1 MGSCA
6 SVIKQEDSASKSN
19 KMFLVSSPV
28 KQQQQQKQVTQQ
40 VNGGGLINDLGSK
53 YPSASTPPPSYKT
66 LGDFGSK
73 EETFFDSQAWLDS
86 DCDDFYSVNGE
97 FTPSASRGSSR
108 GSTPLHL
115 TSFMGT
121 PQRAKSPL
129 SEKAFNSIPETRS
142 TEKRK
147 KLADLFRDSFD
158 AGKASDDQN
167 ASGKPLIAFG
177 KLEVEKTNNL
187 DDPPKYINE
196 TPVLS
201 ETNSVS
207 SSEKSPD
214 RIPKPEKEKLTKAV
228 RRCLPKMIP
237 SCSSAERKRRHS
249 MSPVRNGGGAYN
261 STIA

>member
-6 SVIKQEDSASKSN
+6 SVIKQEDSVSKSN
-19 KMFLVSSPV
+19 RMFLVSSSI
-28 KQQQQQKQVTQQ
+28 KHKKQVTQQ
-40 VNGGGLINDLGSK
+40 VNGGGVGHPLINNLGSK
-53 YPSASTPPPSYKT
+53 YPSASTPPPSYRT

-115 TSFMGT
+115 TSFTGT

-158 AGKASDDQN
+158 AGKASDSRN
-167 ASGKPLIAFG
+167 ASGKPLMAYG

-187 DDPPKYINE
+187 DGPPKSVNG

-207 SSEKSPD
+207 SSERSPD

-237 SCSSAERKRRHS
+237 SCSSAERKKRHS
-249 MSPVRNGGGAYN
+249 MSPVRNGGVA
-261 STIA
+261 

>member
-6 SVIKQEDSASKSN
+6 SVIKQEDSVSN
-19 KMFLVSSPV
+19 KVYLVSSPI
-28 KQQQQQKQVTQQ
+28 KQQNKVTQQ
-40 VNGGGLINDLGSK
+40 VNGGFGHPPITDLGSK
-53 YPSASTPPPSYKT
+53 YPSASTPPPYKKT

-86 DCDDFYSVNGE
+86 DCDDFYSVNGD

-108 GSTPLHL
+108 GSTPSHL
-115 TSFMGT
+115 TSYMAT

-129 SEKAFNSIPETRS
+129 SEKAFSSIPEACS
-142 TEKRK
+142 TEKKRK

-167 ASGKPLIAFG
+167 AAGKPLIAG
-177 KLEVEKTNNL
+177 NLEVEKTNNL
-187 DDPPKYINE
+187 DGPPKTVNG

-207 SSEKSPD
+207 GSERSPD

-237 SCSSAERKRRHS
+237 SCSSAERKKRHS

-261 STIA
+261 STVA

>member
-6 SVIKQEDSASKSN
+6 SVIKQEDSLSKSN
-19 KMFLVSSPV
+19 RMFLVSSPV
-28 KQQQQQKQVTQQ
+28 KQLQQKQVTQQ
-40 VNGGGLINDLGSK
+40 VNGGGLGSK

-97 FTPSASRGSSR
+97 FTPSASR

-167 ASGKPLIAFG
+167 AS
-177 KLEVEKTNNL
+177 
-187 DDPPKYINE
+187 
-196 TPVLS
+196 VLS

-237 SCSSAERKRRHS
+237 SCSSAERKKRHS

>member
-6 SVIKQEDSASKSN
+6 SVIKQEDSVSKSN

-28 KQQQQQKQVTQQ
+28 KQQQQQQKQVTQQ

-53 YPSASTPPPSYKT
+53 YPSASTPPPWYKT
-66 LGDFGSK
+66 LGDLGSK

-167 ASGKPLIAFG
+167 AS
-177 KLEVEKTNNL
+177 
-187 DDPPKYINE
+187 
-196 TPVLS
+196 VLS

-237 SCSSAERKRRHS
+237 SCSSAERKKRHS
-249 MSPVRNGGGAYN
+249 MSPIRNGGGVYN